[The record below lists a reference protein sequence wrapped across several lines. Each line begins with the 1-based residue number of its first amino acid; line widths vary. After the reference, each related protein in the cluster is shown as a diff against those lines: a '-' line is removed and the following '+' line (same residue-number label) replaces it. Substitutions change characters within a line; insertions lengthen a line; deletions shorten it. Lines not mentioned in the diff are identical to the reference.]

1 MIIDLGDEK
10 KVVTYGSNGI
20 TNCLTLC
27 KNILKNYGLDDFG
40 SSDNVYQLL
49 REDGGLEYCGN
60 NPQENYRNAI
70 ECIDRH
76 LNNGRPIIVG
86 VNHTLGRGINEGA
99 TDHFVVIYGKGYD
112 SNLDCNYYTYYQ
124 VGKSNISA
132 SYDSENNRFLY
143 IDKEQ
148 PLFYDSKSNRS
159 DGKRFD
165 VTQVRPNDG
174 TIV

>member
-1 MIIDLGDEK
+1 MTIDLGDK
-10 KVVTYGSNGI
+10 SKVVTYGKNGV

-27 KNILKNYGLDDFG
+27 KTILKNYGLDDFG
-40 SSDNVYQLL
+40 SSETAIQLL
-49 REDGGLEYCGN
+49 TESNGGLKYYGK
-60 NPQENYRNAI
+60 NPRKNYREAI

-112 SNLDCNYYTYYQ
+112 SNFDCDYYTYYE

-132 SYDSENNRFLY
+132 SYDDENNRLLY
-143 IDKEQ
+143 IDEEQ
-148 PLFYDSKSNRS
+148 PSFYDFKSNRG

-165 VTQVRPNDG
+165 VTQVRPNE
-174 TIV
+174 